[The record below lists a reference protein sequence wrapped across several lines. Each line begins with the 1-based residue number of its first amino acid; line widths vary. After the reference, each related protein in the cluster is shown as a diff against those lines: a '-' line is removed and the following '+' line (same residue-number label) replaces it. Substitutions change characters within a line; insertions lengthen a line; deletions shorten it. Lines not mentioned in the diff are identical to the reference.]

1 MGAVTGRATA
11 GSAGQPLPRRRFGLL
26 AMAAISLLAGLT
38 GALVLLGISM
48 PADATR
54 LAGMH
59 GVLMPLGFL
68 GTLIALERA
77 VALGRPWGY
86 LAPLATGLGAVALI
100 VGLPPAVGLVLIGVG
115 GTVYAEMYAE
125 FARLDRTLH
134 TAVQALGALAWV
146 GAALLL
152 VAGRPTGGV
161 VVWLAAFLVLT
172 IVGERLELSRLR
184 RPSPTARRLFLAAGS
199 VFVAGVVTTIALPD
213 IGTRVAGV
221 GLVALA
227 AWLARNDIAIRTVR
241 IPGVTRFVAISL
253 LAGYVWLAVA
263 GVTWVAVGAVSAG
276 PGYDAMLHALFL
288 GFVISMVYG
297 HAPVILPSVL
307 RTPLP
312 YRPVFY
318 LHAGI
323 LHAGL
328 ALRIVVGDLLGSFV
342 AWQVGGVLGVVSMLV
357 FVGVSAAVAVHARVQ
372 ERRADAA
379 RARAARVPEAAA
391 RP

>member
-1 MGAVTGRATA
+1 MTA
-11 GSAGQPLPRRRFGLL
+11 LKPLPRRRFGLL
-26 AMAAISLLAGLT
+26 ALAGISLLAGLT

-48 PADATR
+48 PAGATR
-54 LAGMH
+54 LAGAH

-86 LAPLATGLGAVALI
+86 LAPLATGLGAATLI

-125 FARLDRTLH
+125 FARVDRTLH
-134 TAVQALGALAWV
+134 TGVQAVGALGWV

-152 VAGRPTGGV
+152 VAGRPVGGV

-172 IVGERLELSRLR
+172 VVGERLELSRLR
-184 RPSPTARRLFLAAGS
+184 RPSATARRLFLGAGAI
-199 VFVAGVVTTIALPD
+199 FVAGVATTTALPD
-213 IGTRVAGV
+213 LGTRIAGL
-221 GLVALA
+221 GLIALA
-227 AWLARNDIAIRTVR
+227 AWLARNDIALRTVR
-241 IPGVTRFVAISL
+241 IPGVTRFVAIAL

-263 GVTWVAVGAVSAG
+263 GVTWAVVGAASAG

-318 LHAGI
+318 LHVAI

-379 RARAARVPEAAA
+379 RAHGPHVPEAAA
-391 RP
+391 GS